1 MSYFGINPVEDNK
14 LLDTASRNPTIPGM
28 DSPGLFTGSL
38 DASVSGLA
46 NGLIAKPAL
55 ALSGAAE
62 EFLSPTARYIDS
74 QFGTST
80 ERFLQQQH
88 QTDIDAV
95 RSMTPDPA
103 TTGTA
108 GLILNG
114 LFDMGSQAVVATS
127 IGGPAAG
134 AMAVAGFQGVADY
147 ADSRTKGIDPRTAMD
162 KAVITGVTSG
172 VGTVL
177 PMSLGLRALPDVVYA
192 VGSNVAMGM
201 AQRGLTAETLRSG
214 GYDQMAD
221 QYQVMDKQA
230 LAVDGVLGLAFGG
243 IGRFLHARTGE
254 DIARPEFTPADIDAA
269 LATNSSLHIEMDS
282 TPGVPSDPISRM
294 AHSKATEKAL
304 ADLAAGRPVDVSEII
319 SDANYIP
326 KDLNNYISEVNTV
339 AREIYPDLPLVYTRD
354 GVGITPDAI
363 NNQITELQPIADQ
376 LMTRVERESL
386 EAEIHQTQHS
396 ISQLEN
402 NRQEIAET
410 KTGNSSSRRIK
421 NKQLDDIDSKISPL
435 KEQLNAKQQQ
445 LADHSK
451 GGAIFEAKA
460 NISRLKQGV
469 IPDGLRESIYQRSGA
484 TVAPD
489 VSRFEN
495 INQIPPESAQSAKT
509 EQSTPGARESTSQQP
524 NNTEGLEAVDIDS
537 HIASQALERNP
548 DLTLAIEDADGNAIT
563 VKASDLLAQADQN
576 IAQAKSDSNLF
587 NVAVACF
594 LRG

>member
-1 MSYFGINPVEDNK
+1 MSYFGTNPVEDNK
-14 LLDTASRNPTIPGM
+14 LLDTASRNPTVPGM
-28 DSPGLFTGSL
+28 DSPGLFSGSL

-46 NGLIAKPAL
+46 SGLIAKPAL

-62 EFLSPTARYIDS
+62 EFLSPSARYIDS

-80 ERFLQQQH
+80 EKFLQQQH
-88 QTDIDAV
+88 KTDVDAV

-134 AMAVAGFQGVADY
+134 AMAVAGFQGIADY

-172 VGTVL
+172 AGTVL

-201 AQRGLTAETLRSG
+201 AQRGLTAETLRAG

-243 IGRFLHARTGE
+243 IGRFLHARTG
-254 DIARPEFTPADIDAA
+254 DDVARPEFTQADVDAA

-282 TPGVPSDPISRM
+282 TPGVPSDPVSRM

-304 ADLAAGRPVDVSEII
+304 ADLAAGRPVDISGII

-326 KDLNNYISEVNTV
+326 KDLNNYISEVNAV
-339 AREIYPDLPLVYTRD
+339 AREMYPDLPLVYTRD
-354 GVGITPDAI
+354 GIGITPEAI
-363 NNQITELQPIADQ
+363 NSQIAELQPLADQ
-376 LMTRVERESL
+376 LMTRAERGNL
-386 EAEIHQTQHS
+386 EAEIHQAQHS
-396 ISQLEN
+396 IAQLEN
-402 NRQEIAET
+402 SRQEIIEIKA
-410 KTGNSSSRRIK
+410 GNSSGRRIK
-421 NKQLDDIDSKISPL
+421 NKQLDDIDSKIGPL
-435 KEQLNAKQQQ
+435 KEQLNTKQQQ
-445 LADHSK
+445 LAEHSK
-451 GGAIFEAKA
+451 GGSIFEAKA

-469 IPDGLRESIYQRSGA
+469 IPEGLREPIYQRSGA
-484 TVAPD
+484 DVAPE
-489 VSRFEN
+489 VSRFKSGSK
-495 INQIPPESAQSAKT
+495 IVPETSQQAKTAQS
-509 EQSTPGARESTSQQP
+509 STGAREATSQQL
-524 NNTEGLEAVDIDS
+524 NNVEGLEAVDIDT

-548 DLTLAIEDADGNAIT
+548 DLTLAIEDADGNAVT
-563 VKASDLLAQADQN
+563 VKASDLLAQADQD